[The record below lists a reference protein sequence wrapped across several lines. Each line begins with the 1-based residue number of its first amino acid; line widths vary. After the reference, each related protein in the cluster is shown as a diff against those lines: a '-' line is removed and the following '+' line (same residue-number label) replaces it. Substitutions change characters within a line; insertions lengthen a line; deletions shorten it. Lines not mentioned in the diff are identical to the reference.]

1 MSRPKIRRKVC
12 FKPGVTYFKPAGIPL
27 INLQEVQLSYDELEA
42 LRLKNHLGMDQKEA
56 AKKMNVSQPTFHRIL
71 LLAQK
76 KVAECLVTGK
86 AIRIETK
93 EER

>member
-1 MSRPKIRRKVC
+1 M
-12 FKPGVTYFKPAGIPL
+12 TYFKPAGIPL